1 MAVKIVVDST
11 SDIDAGRAAKY
22 DITVVPLTV
31 SFGDKEYQ
39 DGVDLD
45 NKTFY
50 EKLVSSP
57 VVPKTSTPSVGLFE
71 SAYRAAIKA
80 GATGILSIHISG
92 ALSGTLNTA
101 SIAANTVQAETGVPI
116 KTFDSRTVSAGFGL
130 PAMRAAERA
139 TKGESLDDL
148 MAYAQRA
155 VQDSKTYFVLDTL
168 EYLEKGGR
176 IGRAKA
182 VFGAMLKIKP
192 ILCIRDGEVAA
203 LENART
209 RSKALARVAELVRE
223 AGNISCMA
231 LAASDDATDAEMTAA
246 VKQVYQGDIEHF
258 KLGAVIGTYAGPRAA
273 GLFVS
278 PNC

>member
-1 MAVKIVVDST
+1 VAVKIVVDST

-31 SFGDKEYQ
+31 SFGDKDYQ

-50 EKLVSSP
+50 EKLVSNP

-80 GATGILSIHISG
+80 GATGILSVHISG

-101 SIAANTVQAETGVPI
+101 SIAANTVQTETGIPI
-116 KTFDSRTVSAGFGL
+116 KAFDSRTVSAGFGL

-139 TKGESLDDL
+139 AKGESLDDL
-148 MAYAQRA
+148 VAYVQRA

-192 ILCIRDGEVAA
+192 ILCIKDGEVAA

-209 RSKALARVAELVRE
+209 RSKALTRVAELVRA
-223 AGNISCMA
+223 AGNINCMA
-231 LAASDDATDAEMTAA
+231 LAASDDATDAEMTEA
-246 VKQVYQGDIEHF
+246 VKQVYQGTIEHF